1 MCVWKRRVVG
11 GALKLAATAERWIRP
26 GLLSSP
32 AAAESVLLLEYLLP
46 LGNLIHMT
54 PVFEAMKRRE
64 RPLTITVATR
74 GLGLGVLKHSP
85 FVDYLIETPDPLAHL
100 SQTTASL
107 RAQLADQGLRPDG
120 CMTGVADQRTKIAL
134 LALRASSGW
143 RGGFTLLPQLYQHPL
158 GNDKGHSLIANN
170 LQLANLVGAPTELLE
185 PRVFYSLADVA
196 HAHTLLDPLRAEGRK
211 VMAVVTQNS
220 GGQRTGWHADR
231 WVRAMRHAHQKL
243 GYELAFMGTA
253 GEAEAI
259 DSLRA
264 SAGTDGALLG
274 CSLAGRTS
282 VTQLAATLAMSD
294 LVLTLDTGTMH
305 VGRTTGVPMVVLG
318 PSWQKPHEW
327 LPLGKPHIAIL
338 RGEDRVGIPENYML
352 DEISAESVIAALDRL
367 GTSYPASE
375 AARGERLRASL
386 STVDRLAQQ
395 L

>member
-1 MCVWKRRVVG
+1 MSVWNHRVVR
-11 GALKLAATAERWIRP
+11 GALRLTAPAEGWIRP
-26 GLLSSP
+26 GLRSSP
-32 AAAESVLLLEYLLP
+32 VAAGSVLVLEYLLP

-74 GLGLGVLKHSP
+74 GLGLGVLEHSP
-85 FVDYLIETPDPLAHL
+85 FVDHLIETPDPLANL

-107 RAQLADQGLRPDG
+107 RAQLAAQGLRPDG

-158 GNDKGHSLIANN
+158 VNDKSRSLIANN
-170 LQLANLVGAPTELLE
+170 LQLASLVGAPTELLE
-185 PRVFYSLADVA
+185 PRVFYSAADVA

-211 VMAVVTQNS
+211 VLAVVSQNS

-231 WVRAMRHAHQKL
+231 WIRAMRHAHDKL

-253 GEAEAI
+253 DEVEVI

-264 SAGTDGALLG
+264 GAFTDGTLLG
-274 CSLAGRTS
+274 RSLAGRTS

-375 AARGERLRASL
+375 ASRRERIQASL
-386 STVDRLAQQ
+386 SKVDLLARQ